1 MDIFN
6 KLIAVTLPLV
16 PKPVVGYFSR
26 RYIAGSR
33 LEDMTKEV
41 KRLNSLGMCATI
53 DVLGESINRLEEAE
67 SPVNQYLRVLQII
80 EDEQLD
86 ANISVKPTQLG
97 LTLDYDACLAN
108 YTRLLESASARN
120 NFIRIDIEDASTTD
134 ATMKLYADLREK
146 FDNVGVAFQAY
157 LRRTLNDIRELSE
170 KVGNLNVRICKGIY
184 IEPRQIAWKDRQI
197 IQLNFE
203 LLLEEA
209 FERGAYV
216 GIATHDELLVWAA
229 LKIIHKLNLPQDRY
243 EFQMLLGVQP
253 GLRKIIVNAGHK
265 LRVYVPFGE
274 QWYAYSTRRLR
285 ENPQIAGHIFKAI
298 FTPPER

>member
-1 MDIFN
+1 M
-6 KLIAVTLPLV
+6 TLPLV

-298 FTPPER
+298 FTPPAR